1 MKIKEINAL
10 ISLLEDPDHEIYAQV
25 KGKLIEFGL
34 KSIPYLEKAWEL
46 NFDSLVQVRS
56 EQIIQEIL
64 FKKSKKD
71 LSDWLE
77 SNKKDLFDGWLII
90 TKYRYPDLDVEQIKK
105 DLDDIQ
111 KKVSSELDQPLKSIQ
126 VVMKFNKV
134 LFKYEKFRGNFKN
147 YHSPKNSFINDVLNL
162 KKGNPLSLS
171 LIYIIIAQRL
181 GIPIKGVNLPKHFIL
196 AFTSEDLTNIDPVEF
211 YINPFSLG
219 AIIDRKDVEHFLKK
233 ENIPLN
239 SEYFDVC
246 SHKMILK
253 RLINNLLN
261 SYTRKGNKNEVDKML
276 ELLDLFN

>member
-10 ISLLEDPDHEIYAQV
+10 ISLLEDPDHEIYAHV

-56 EQIIQEIL
+56 EQIIQEI
-64 FKKSKKD
+64 FFNKSKKD

-90 TKYRYPDLDVEQIKK
+90 TKYRYPDLDVQQIKK

-111 KKVSSELDQPLKSIQ
+111 KKVSAELDQPLKSIQ

-171 LIYIIIAQRL
+171 LVYLIIAQRL

-219 AIIDRKDVEHFLKK
+219 AIIDRRDVEHFLNK

-239 SEYFDVC
+239 SEYFDIC
-246 SHKMILK
+246 SHKMIIK

-261 SYTRKGNKNEVDKML
+261 SYTREGNKEEVDKMY
-276 ELLDLFN
+276 ELLNLFN

>member
-1 MKIKEINAL
+1 M
-10 ISLLEDPDHEIYAQV
+10 
-25 KGKLIEFGL
+25 
-34 KSIPYLEKAWEL
+34 
-46 NFDSLVQVRS
+46 
-56 EQIIQEIL
+56 
-64 FKKSKKD
+64 
-71 LSDWLE
+71 
-77 SNKKDLFDGWLII
+77 
-90 TKYRYPDLDVEQIKK
+90 
-105 DLDDIQ
+105 
-111 KKVSSELDQPLKSIQ
+111 
-126 VVMKFNKV
+126 
-134 LFKYEKFRGNFKN
+134 
-147 YHSPKNSFINDVLNL
+147 
-162 KKGNPLSLS
+162 S